1 MKSESNVKFANKELV
16 GASTAML
23 LLGVLKNG
31 ASYGYDIV
39 RQINEQAGGAFTW
52 QEGTIYPVLHKLEQ
66 KGLVQ
71 CRWQEGPTGR
81 RRKYYSLTLDG
92 RAALQDGA
100 RQWEVFHGLM
110 VRLAGVSHA

>member
-1 MKSESNVKFANKELV
+1 MKFASKELV

-23 LLGVLKNG
+23 ILGVLKNG

-39 RQINEQAGGAFTW
+39 RQINENAGGSFTW
-52 QEGTIYPVLHKLEQ
+52 QEGTVYPVLHKLEQ

-81 RRKYYSLTLDG
+81 RRKYYSLTVSG

-100 RQWEVFHGLM
+100 RQWEVFHELL
-110 VRLAGVSHA
+110 VRLAGVNNA